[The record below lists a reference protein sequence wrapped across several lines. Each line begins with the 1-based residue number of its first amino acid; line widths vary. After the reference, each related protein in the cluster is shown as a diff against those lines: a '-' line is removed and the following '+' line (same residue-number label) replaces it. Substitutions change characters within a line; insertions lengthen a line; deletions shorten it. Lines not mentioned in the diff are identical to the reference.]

1 MRRSQVSDGCQNM
14 MMKTLESQMHR
25 FEQNLQANPLEKLLE
40 APNLSR
46 TAQRDLADLTE
57 ITVNHNMAV
66 CEDLEF

>member
-1 MRRSQVSDGCQNM
+1 
-14 MMKTLESQMHR
+14 MHR

-40 APNLSR
+40 TSNLSR

-66 CEDLEF
+66 CEDLEFQFETLMNTLTYERDYLEIKF

>member
-1 MRRSQVSDGCQNM
+1 
-14 MMKTLESQMHR
+14 MHR

-40 APNLSR
+40 TSNLSR

-66 CEDLEF
+66 CEDLEFQFETLMNTLTYERDYLEIKL